1 MAQTDDPKNQAIRLW
16 DFGPTEG
23 AVATSA
29 EADGEL
35 ENKRLA
41 QAPLQHRWSSKIRL
55 RRAGYSFSFF
65 SPAAPSLSIGKAVS
79 SFCLALIIRR
89 VSSMILAGLKLGGV
103 ERGG

>member
-16 DFGPTEG
+16 DFGPTKR

-41 QAPLQHRWSSKIRL
+41 QAPLQHRWSSKIRS
-55 RRAGYSFSFF
+55 RRAGYSCKKRM
-65 SPAAPSLSIGKAVS
+65 PSLATRSMLGVSIPINPS
-79 SFCLALIIRR
+79 L
-89 VSSMILAGLKLGGV
+89 
-103 ERGG
+103 